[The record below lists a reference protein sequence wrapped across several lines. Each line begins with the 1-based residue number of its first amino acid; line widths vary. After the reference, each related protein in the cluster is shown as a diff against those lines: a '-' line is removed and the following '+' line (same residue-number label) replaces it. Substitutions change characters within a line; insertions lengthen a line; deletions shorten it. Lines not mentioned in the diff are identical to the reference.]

1 MSATGPEG
9 EGGAGSVA
17 VATVGEPTAGSAF
30 KMRSRAPS
38 SPHPQFLGPK
48 ECVFF
53 SEFQSWNAHQILFP
67 NSASLFQKWGNK
79 VQGSRFTCTNLHS

>member
-53 SEFQSWNAHQILFP
+53 FRISELERTSNFIP
-67 NSASLFQKWGNK
+67 
-79 VQGSRFTCTNLHS
+79 